1 MSFAPVA
8 LRRVRL
14 LAPLLPTVQLFERM
28 PVLRR
33 DGSLTTDVAG
43 PGIHIVRAY
52 PDYVRRVHAGGRQ
65 VYVWTVNDP
74 ADIDLV
80 LSLGVDGVITDR
92 PTDVLARLARRR

>member
-1 MSFAPVA
+1 M
-8 LRRVRL
+8 
-14 LAPLLPTVQLFERM
+14 QLFERM

-33 DGSLTTDVAG
+33 DGSLT
-43 PGIHIVRAY
+43 HRRRRARVSSDRARL